1 MKYAN
6 KYFDFLPRSKAIYLY
21 LEIWLWTLFYSCN
34 IEQTTPFNDFST
46 AKLGNWKWK
55 TPQLICS
62 SYWEKHTPVLWQWV
76 AHILELPDLFYF
88 TFYFHDIVLT
98 SLWFYHYYHHYFY
111 YCLFRLIII
120 IFIVISIFITINY
133 GINWWA
139 SLKIVW

>member
-76 AHILELPDLFYF
+76 AHILDTRFILFCFLFSWYCVNIATVLSLLSSLF
-88 TFYFHDIVLT
+88 LLLSFSFDHYHFYRYWYFH
-98 SLWFYHYYHHYFY
+98 YY
-111 YCLFRLIII
+111 
-120 IFIVISIFITINY
+120 
-133 GINWWA
+133 
-139 SLKIVW
+139 